1 MNGGRACH
9 AFEASRCDAIN
20 FAANWPLPFPS
31 AFPSRPSYTLSL
43 FSTAC
48 DINSW
53 SLEREGLEQTRGSR
67 ANNALQV
74 ARSPS
79 ATFRQLFRGSRISRC
94 CNKIARFD
102 PNPSL
107 LFFSVNLHDK
117 SSSRSP
123 NISPLVITCE
133 RNRCKVKIGMIIPCT
148 KFLYRRYFTSR
159 LIKKRSYLS
168 TLRSNYIGR
177 VMASLYDF
185 GTFQTGKRERERRK
199 ERKGSI
205 NSLVPS
211 GKPSFRN
218 VT

>member
-20 FAANWPLPFPS
+20 FAANWPLPFPP

-79 ATFRQLFRGSRISRC
+79 ATFRQLFRGSRISVQGVATR
-94 CNKIARFD
+94 
-102 PNPSL
+102 
-107 LFFSVNLHDK
+107 
-117 SSSRSP
+117 SR
-123 NISPLVITCE
+123 V
-133 RNRCKVKIGMIIPCT
+133 
-148 KFLYRRYFTSR
+148 
-159 LIKKRSYLS
+159 S
-168 TLRSNYIGR
+168 TLTPPSCSSALIFTINPRPAPQIFLRYHVWTKSMQSKNWNDYSVHRIF
-177 VMASLYDF
+177 VS
-185 GTFQTGKRERERRK
+185 
-199 ERKGSI
+199 SI
-205 NSLVPS
+205 FHIEVN
-211 GKPSFRN
+211 
-218 VT
+218 